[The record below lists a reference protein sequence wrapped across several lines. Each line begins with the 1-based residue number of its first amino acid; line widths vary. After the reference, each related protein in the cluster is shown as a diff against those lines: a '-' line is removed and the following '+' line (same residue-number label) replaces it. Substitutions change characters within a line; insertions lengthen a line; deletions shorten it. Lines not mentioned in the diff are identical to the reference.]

1 MTENIFSSERRVS
14 RQEIAE
20 KLEGIAQGV
29 EKGQLSLRYGQES
42 IELEVGDNPE
52 FEVEVEKDRDEY
64 SLEIEIEWK
73 EGEEDGSLEIG

>member
-1 MTENIFSSERRVS
+1 MTENIFSSERRLS

-29 EKGQLSLRYGQES
+29 EKGQLSLSYGQEN
-42 IELEVGDNPE
+42 IELEIGDNPE
-52 FEVEVEKDRDEY
+52 FEVEVEKEQDEY
-64 SLEIEIEWK
+64 SLELEIEWK